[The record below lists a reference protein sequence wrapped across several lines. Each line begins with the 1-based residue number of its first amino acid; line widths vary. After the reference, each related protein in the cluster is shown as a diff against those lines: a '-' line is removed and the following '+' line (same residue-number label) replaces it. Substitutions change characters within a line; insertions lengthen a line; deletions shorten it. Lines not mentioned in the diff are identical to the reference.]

1 MKYKITTD
9 IKENR
14 FIESEIVEM
23 DYDNIVYRNMKQV
36 LDIQEEQVKQSLIKL
51 GWIPPKD

>member
-1 MKYKITTD
+1 MKYKITTN

-23 DYDNIVYRNMKQV
+23 DYDDIVCRTMKQV
-36 LDIQEEQVKQSLIKL
+36 LDIKEEQVKQSLIKL

>member
-1 MKYKITTD
+1 MKYKITTN

-23 DYDNIVYRNMKQV
+23 DYDDVVHHTMKYI
-36 LDIQEEQVKQSLIKL
+36 LDVKEEQVKQALIKL

>member
-1 MKYKITTD
+1 MKYKITTN

-14 FIESEIVEM
+14 FIESEIVET
-23 DYDNIVYRNMKQV
+23 DYDDIVYRTMKQV